1 MAKIVIFVGSVRS
14 DRQGIKVAKLFESK
28 LVKRGHNVSIID
40 PLKSQLPLLDRMYKE
55 MDNPSAELQKLHNVI
70 KDADGFV
77 PITPEYNHNTSSA
90 LKNILDYFQEE
101 YFFKPTGIV
110 SYSVGGFGG
119 IIAAQQ
125 LRIIFAE
132 LGTPAISS
140 SLPISKIQ
148 YVIDDEGNLKDEK
161 YDSRIEKFLN
171 EFDWYIEAFKNQ
183 RKKGTPY

>member
-1 MAKIVIFVGSVRS
+1 MAKIVIFIGSVRA
-14 DRQGIKVAKLFESK
+14 DRQGIKAAKLFESK
-28 LVKRGHNVSIID
+28 LVKRGHIVDIVD
-40 PLKSQLPLLDRMYKE
+40 PMESQLSLLNKMYKE
-55 MDNPSAELQKLHNVI
+55 MNTPSKELQKLHHII

-77 PITPEYNHNTSSA
+77 PITPEYNHSTSSA
-90 LKNILDYFQEE
+90 LKNTLDYFQEE

-132 LGTPAISS
+132 LGAPAISS

-148 YVIDDEGNLKDEK
+148 DVIDDEGNLKDEK